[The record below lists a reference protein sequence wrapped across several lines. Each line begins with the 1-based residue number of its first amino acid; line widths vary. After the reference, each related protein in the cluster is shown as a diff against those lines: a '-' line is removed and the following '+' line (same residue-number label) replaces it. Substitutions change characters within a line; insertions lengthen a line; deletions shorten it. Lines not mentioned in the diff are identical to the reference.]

1 MAFANV
7 GAFTF
12 GGGYAM
18 IPLLQKE
25 VVENKKWISEK
36 EMLDITAIS
45 QSTPGPLAINC
56 ATFVGYKV
64 DGVIGSIIATLG
76 VVLPS
81 FLIIMVVS
89 VLFNMFR
96 DNEIVNN
103 VFAGIKVG
111 VIVLILEAA
120 IKLSKQIENNWF
132 NLTLLIASFLITIF
146 TSINVIYVL
155 IVCALLGVLVHGL
168 NLVKGGIE

>member
-1 MAFANV
+1 
-7 GAFTF
+7 
-12 GGGYAM
+12 
-18 IPLLQKE
+18 
-25 VVENKKWISEK
+25 
-36 EMLDITAIS
+36 MLDITAIS

-81 FLIIMVVS
+81 FLVIMVVS

-103 VFAGIKVG
+103 VV
-111 VIVLILEAA
+111 VHILYDMSS
-120 IKLSKQIENNWF
+120 LYFQ
-132 NLTLLIASFLITIF
+132 
-146 TSINVIYVL
+146 Y
-155 IVCALLGVLVHGL
+155 G
-168 NLVKGGIE
+168 